1 MSIRLLLFIN
11 TGNES
16 LFDYFLSLCCK
27 YSPGLN
33 RKRTI
38 YVLDSD
44 RYLFTDTKKK
54 YPFITSL
61 EEFMLD
67 CDQSRCVYE
76 YIIGIHGPMH

>member
-1 MSIRLLLFIN
+1 MARA
-11 TGNES
+11 
-16 LFDYFLSLCCK
+16 K
-27 YSPGLN
+27 
-33 RKRTI
+33 

-44 RYLFTDTKKK
+44 RYLFTGYKK

-76 YIIGIHGPMH
+76 YIIGVRGPVHRLRAFLVTFWS